1 MYPDL
6 SYLFH
11 DIFGSSP
18 DNWLSVIKTFGF
30 FLILS
35 FLAAAYALYL
45 ELKRKEKEGLLSGT
59 VEKEKVGFPATWQ
72 EIALNAFFG
81 FVLGFKVPYIAQ
93 HFDAFKPDPAK
104 MIFSGDGV
112 FLFGVLG
119 AVLFGGLKYW
129 DKRKRQLP
137 KPIIRETLI
146 MPHQRIGDI
155 TILAAISG
163 IIGARLFSIIESEE
177 NIKAFMRDPLDQL
190 LSGSGLAIYGGLIV
204 AFVTVY
210 LYVKSK
216 GMKPIHMMDAVAPS
230 LILGYAVGR
239 LGCQFSG
246 DGDWGIV
253 NTNPQPGWWFL
264 PDWAWTYTYPHNVL
278 NDGVM
283 MDGCLYNYCHQL
295 GEGVYPTPLYESFFG
310 IIIFII
316 LWSLR
321 KRIKIPGVLFF
332 IYAFLNGIE
341 RFYIEKIRT
350 NPDINL
356 LGMKATQAE
365 YVAAL
370 LIIVGA
376 AGMAYLYIK
385 RPKALSKGERAEGT

>member
-6 SYLFH
+6 SYFFH
-11 DIFGSSP
+11 DLLGTSP

-35 FLAAAYALYL
+35 FLASAYILYL
-45 ELKRKEKEGLLSGT
+45 ELRRKEKAGLLQGSK
-59 VEKEKVGFPATWQ
+59 EKERVGFPATWQ
-72 EIALNAFFG
+72 ELALNGLFG
-81 FVLGFKVPYIAQ
+81 FILGFKLPYIAQ

-104 MIFSGDGV
+104 MIFSGNGNLMYGIIGAA
-112 FLFGVLG
+112 LF
-119 AVLFGGLKYW
+119 AFLKYW
-129 DKRKRQLP
+129 DRKRHQLS
-137 KPIIRETLI
+137 KPLIRETLV

-163 IIGARLFSIIESEE
+163 LIGARLFSIIESEE
-177 NIKAFMRDPLDQL
+177 NIKAFIKHPLDQL
-190 LSGSGLAIYGGLIV
+190 LSGSGLAIYGGLIL

-210 LYVKSK
+210 LYIKSK
-216 GMKPIHMMDAVAPS
+216 GMKPIYVMDAVAPS
-230 LILGYAVGR
+230 LIVGYAVGR

-253 NTNPQPGWWFL
+253 NTSPQPGWWFL
-264 PDWAWTYTYPHNVL
+264 PDWAWSYTYPHNVL
-278 NDGVM
+278 NDGVK

-295 GEGVYPTPLYESFFG
+295 SEGVFPTPIYETFFG

-321 KRIKIPGVLFF
+321 KRIKIAGILFF
-332 IYAFLNGIE
+332 IYVFLNDIE
-341 RFYIEKIRT
+341 RFFIEKIRT

-370 LIIVGA
+370 LIIIGVVGIV
-376 AGMAYLYIK
+376 YLYLK
-385 RPKALSKGERAEGT
+385 RPKT

>member
-6 SYLFH
+6 SYFFH

-35 FLAAAYALYL
+35 FLAAAYALFL
-45 ELKRKEKEGLLSGT
+45 ELKRKEKEGLLKGT

-93 HFDAFKPDPAK
+93 NFDAFKPDPAK
-104 MIFSGDGV
+104 MIFSGEGMM
-112 FLFGVLG
+112 LFGLLG
-119 AVLFGGLKYW
+119 AALFGGLKYW

-137 KPIIRETLI
+137 KPLIKETLI

-177 NIKAFMRDPLDQL
+177 NIKAFIRDPLDQL

-204 AFVTVY
+204 AFITVY

-216 GMKPIHMMDAVAPS
+216 GMKPIHVMDAVAPA

-253 NTNPQPGWWFL
+253 NTNPKPGWWFL
-264 PDWAWTYTYPHNVL
+264 PDWAWSFTYPHNVL

-295 GEGVYPTPLYESFFG
+295 SEGVYPTPLYESFLG

-332 IYAFLNGIE
+332 LYTFLNGVE
-341 RFYIEKIRT
+341 RFFIEKIRT

-365 YVAAL
+365 YVASL
-370 LIIVGA
+370 LIIIGIVGIT
-376 AGMAYLYIK
+376 YLYIK
-385 RPKALSKGERAEGT
+385 GTRGQGQESRRT

>member
-6 SYLFH
+6 SYFFH
-11 DIFGSSP
+11 DIFGSAP

-35 FLAAAYALYL
+35 FLASAYALYL
-45 ELKRKEKEGLLSGT
+45 EIKRKEKEGLLQGT
-59 VEKEKVGFPATWQ
+59 VEKEKIGFPPTWQ

-81 FVLGFKVPYIAQ
+81 FVLGFKVPYIVQ

-104 MIFSGDGV
+104 MIFSGEGMM
-112 FLFGVLG
+112 LYGILG
-119 AVLFGGLKYW
+119 AALFGGLKYW
-129 DKRKRQLP
+129 DKKKRQLAR
-137 KPIIRETLI
+137 PIIKDTLI

-177 NIKAFMRDPLDQL
+177 NIKAFMSDPLDQL

-204 AFVTVY
+204 AFITVY

-216 GMKPIHMMDAVAPS
+216 GMKPIHVMDAVAPS

-246 DGDWGIV
+246 DGDWGVV

-278 NDGVM
+278 NEGIKI
-283 MDGCLYNYCHQL
+283 DGCLFNYCHQL
-295 GEGVYPTPLYESFFG
+295 SEGVYPTPLYESFFG

-321 KRIKIPGVLFF
+321 KKIKIPGVLFF

-341 RFYIEKIRT
+341 RFFIEKIRT
-350 NPDINL
+350 NPDITL
-356 LGMKATQAE
+356 LGMEATQAE

-370 LIIVGA
+370 LIIIGAVGIL
-376 AGMAYLYIK
+376 YLYVK
-385 RPKALSKGERAEGT
+385 RPPAESRGQRAA

>member
-6 SYLFH
+6 SYFFH
-11 DIFGSSP
+11 DLLGTSP

-35 FLAAAYALYL
+35 FLASAYILYL
-45 ELKRKEKEGLLSGT
+45 ELRRKEKAGLLQGSK
-59 VEKEKVGFPATWQ
+59 EKERVGFPATWQ
-72 EIALNAFFG
+72 ELALNGLFG
-81 FVLGFKVPYIAQ
+81 FILGFKLPYIAQ

-104 MIFSGDGV
+104 MIFSGNGNLMYGMIGAA
-112 FLFGVLG
+112 LF
-119 AVLFGGLKYW
+119 AFLKYW
-129 DKRKRQLP
+129 DRKRHQLS
-137 KPIIRETLI
+137 KPLIRETLV

-163 IIGARLFSIIESEE
+163 LIGARLFSIIESEE
-177 NIKAFMRDPLDQL
+177 NIKAFIKHPLDQL
-190 LSGSGLAIYGGLIV
+190 LSGSGLAIYGGLIL

-210 LYVKSK
+210 LYIKSK
-216 GMKPIHMMDAVAPS
+216 GMKPIYVMDAVAPS
-230 LILGYAVGR
+230 LIVGYAVGR

-253 NTNPQPGWWFL
+253 NTSPQPGWWFL
-264 PDWAWTYTYPHNVL
+264 PDWAWSYTYPHNVL
-278 NDGVM
+278 NDGVK

-295 GEGVYPTPLYESFFG
+295 SEGVFPTPNYETFFG

-321 KRIKIPGVLFF
+321 KRITIPGILFF
-332 IYAFLNGIE
+332 ISVFLNGIE
-341 RFYIEKIRT
+341 RFFIEKIRT

-370 LIIVGA
+370 LIIIGL
-376 AGMAYLYIK
+376 AGIVYLYLK
-385 RPKALSKGERAEGT
+385 RPKA

>member
-6 SYLFH
+6 SYFFH
-11 DIFGSSP
+11 DLIGTSP

-35 FLAAAYALYL
+35 FLASAYILYL
-45 ELKRKEKEGLLSGT
+45 ELKRKEAAGLLKGSK
-59 VEKEKVGFPATWQ
+59 EKEKIGFAASGQ
-72 EIALNAFFG
+72 EIGLNSLFG
-81 FVLGFKVPYIAQ
+81 FILGFKVPYIIQ

-104 MIFSGDGV
+104 IIFSGNGTLIWGIV
-112 FLFGVLG
+112 GAALFG
-119 AVLFGGLKYW
+119 FLKYW
-129 DKRKRQLP
+129 DKKRHQLP
-137 KPIIRETLI
+137 KPVVKEVFV

-163 IIGARLFSIIESEE
+163 LIGARLFSIIESEE
-177 NIKAFMRDPLDQL
+177 NIKAFIKNPLDQL

-216 GMKPIHMMDAVAPS
+216 GMKPIYVMDAVAPS
-230 LILGYAVGR
+230 LIMGYAVGR

-264 PDWAWTYTYPHNVL
+264 PDWAWSFTYPHNVL
-278 NDGVM
+278 NDGVKI
-283 MDGCLYNYCHQL
+283 DGCLFNYCHQL
-295 GEGVYPTPLYESFFG
+295 SEGVYPTPLYESFFG

-321 KRIKIPGVLFF
+321 KRLKVAGMLFF
-332 IYAFLNGIE
+332 VYVFLNGIE
-341 RFYIEKIRT
+341 RFFIEKIRT
-350 NPDINL
+350 NPDIHL
-356 LGMKATQAE
+356 LGMQATQAE
-365 YVAAL
+365 YVASL
-370 LIIVGA
+370 LIIIGVVGIV
-376 AGMAYLYIK
+376 YLNLK
-385 RPKALSKGERAEGT
+385 KAPLPPAP

>member
-6 SYLFH
+6 SYFFH
-11 DIFGSSP
+11 DLFGSSP

-45 ELKRKEKEGLLSGT
+45 ELKRKEKEGLLRGT
-59 VEKEKVGFPATWQ
+59 VEKEKIGFPPTWQ
-72 EIALNAFFG
+72 EVALNAFFG

-104 MIFSGDGV
+104 MIFSGDGMM
-112 FLFGVLG
+112 LYGILG
-119 AVLFGGLKYW
+119 AALFGGLKYW
-129 DKRKRQLP
+129 DKKKKQLA
-137 KPIIRETLI
+137 KPLIKETLV
-146 MPHQRIGDI
+146 MPNQRIGDI

-204 AFVTVY
+204 AFITVY
-210 LYVKSK
+210 LYVKRK
-216 GMKPIHMMDAVAPS
+216 GMKPIHMMDAVAPA

-278 NDGVM
+278 NDGVKI
-283 MDGCLYNYCHQL
+283 DGCLYNYCHQL
-295 GEGVYPTPLYESFFG
+295 SEGVYPTPLYEFFFG
-310 IIIFII
+310 IIIFTI

-341 RFYIEKIRT
+341 RFFIEKIRT

-370 LIIVGA
+370 LIIIGAVGT
-376 AGMAYLYIK
+376 AYLYIK
-385 RPKALSKGERAEGT
+385 RPKA

>member
-6 SYLFH
+6 SYFFH

-45 ELKRKEKEGLLSGT
+45 ELKRKEKEGLLQGK

-93 HFDAFKPDPAK
+93 NFDAFKPDPAK
-104 MIFSGDGV
+104 MIFSGDGMM
-112 FLFGVLG
+112 LFGLLG
-119 AVLFGGLKYW
+119 AALFGGLKYW
-129 DKRKRQLP
+129 DKKKRQLP
-137 KPIIRETLI
+137 KPLIKETLI

-216 GMKPIHMMDAVAPS
+216 GMKPIHMMDAVAPA

-253 NTNPQPGWWFL
+253 NTNPKPGWWFL
-264 PDWAWTYTYPHNVL
+264 PDWAWSFTYPHNVL

-295 GEGVYPTPLYESFFG
+295 SEGVYPTPLYESFFG

-332 IYAFLNGIE
+332 IYAFLNGVE
-341 RFYIEKIRT
+341 RFFIEKIRT

-365 YVAAL
+365 YVASL
-370 LIIVGA
+370 LIIIGA
-376 AGMAYLYIK
+376 IGVAYLYIK
-385 RPKALSKGERAEGT
+385 RPKA

>member
-6 SYLFH
+6 SYFFH
-11 DIFGSSP
+11 DLFGSAP

-45 ELKRKEKEGLLSGT
+45 ELKRKEKEGLLQGT
-59 VEKEKVGFPATWQ
+59 IEKEKIGFPPTWQ

-93 HFDAFKPDPAK
+93 HFDAFKPDPAI
-104 MIFSGDGV
+104 MIFSGDGIM
-112 FLFGVLG
+112 LYGILG
-119 AVLFGGLKYW
+119 AALFGGLKYW
-129 DKRKRQLP
+129 DKKKRQLA
-137 KPIIRETLI
+137 KPLIKETLI

-204 AFVTVY
+204 AFITVY

-216 GMKPIHMMDAVAPS
+216 GMKPIHVMDAGAPAM
-230 LILGYAVGR
+230 IMGYAVGR

-253 NTNPQPGWWFL
+253 NANPQPGWWFL
-264 PDWAWTYTYPHNVL
+264 PDWAWSYNYPHNVL
-278 NDGVM
+278 KEGAM
-283 MDGCLYNYCHQL
+283 MDGCLYDYCHQL
-295 GEGVYPTPLYESFFG
+295 SDGVYPTPLYESFFG

-321 KRIKIPGVLFF
+321 KKIKIPGVLFF

-341 RFYIEKIRT
+341 RFFIEKIRT

-370 LIIVGA
+370 LIIIGAVGIV
-376 AGMAYLYIK
+376 YLYIK
-385 RPKALSKGERAEGT
+385 RPKA